1 MIHNQLK
8 DQRKGRGNYM
18 DLCLSQIKD
27 HLEECG
33 VETEY
38 KPERVKPYLNIGDV
52 KHVKKGFSFGVQI
65 MVMA

>member
-1 MIHNQLK
+1 
-8 DQRKGRGNYM
+8 M
-18 DLCLSQIKD
+18 DLCLSQIKN

-38 KPERVKPYLNIGDV
+38 RSERVKPYLNIGDV